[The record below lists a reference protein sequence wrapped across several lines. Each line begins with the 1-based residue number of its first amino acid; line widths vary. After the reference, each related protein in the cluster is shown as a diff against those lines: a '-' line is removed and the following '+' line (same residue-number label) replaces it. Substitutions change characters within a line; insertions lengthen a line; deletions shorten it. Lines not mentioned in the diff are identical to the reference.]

1 MDINAF
7 KISKFLDFIKG
18 SDWII
23 LHLPLP
29 QIISC
34 NKIDIW
40 GGVVFH
46 WVDDLLICV
55 EDVLLIMCKKTLNSK
70 QISK

>member
-34 NKIDIW
+34 NQIFG

>member
-1 MDINAF
+1 MVNGLHKNLHVRALDI
-7 KISKFLDFIKG
+7 
-18 SDWII
+18 
-23 LHLPLP
+23 
-29 QIISC
+29 
-34 NKIDIW
+34 
-40 GGVVFH
+40 GGVGCFLFH